1 MEPRGRV
8 FYTRNT
14 SAPWA
19 VDDGKALAEEFEV
32 RELDHRRPSS
42 IGKVIAGVV
51 WCDIVVCRFA
61 NRIAL
66 LAVALARLL
75 RKPSVVV
82 VGGYDTASVPEMNYG
97 SLRGGPVR
105 GMTLA
110 IFKMAD
116 RLMPTSS
123 TAGREARTNAGVLE
137 NKIQVIPNGYPEIP
151 APTTPKE
158 PVVITVG
165 NVIAEN
171 IVRKGLGA
179 FVEVARA
186 LPEIRFV
193 MAGRADAE
201 GEAWL
206 ASCRPPNLETPG
218 FLSDADRDALYAQ
231 AKVYVQLSLHEAFGS
246 SVAEAML
253 LRCIPVVSDRG
264 ALPEVVQDA
273 GFVVPYGDSE
283 AAIAA
288 VRSALEASP
297 EAGDRARGKI
307 LRDYRIED
315 RDRQLRQVVRDLLAG
330 GGGRRKP
337 VSG

>member
-1 MEPRGRV
+1 MNRRGRV
-8 FYTRNT
+8 FYARNT
-14 SAPWA
+14 QAAWA
-19 VDDGKALAEEFEV
+19 VDDGKALAEEFDV
-32 RELDHRRPSS
+32 RELDHRRLSA
-42 IGKVIAGVV
+42 VTEVVAGVV

-75 RKPSVVV
+75 RKPAVVV
-82 VGGYDTASVPEMNYG
+82 VGGYDTAAVPEMNYG

-105 GMTLA
+105 WMTLA
-110 IFKMAD
+110 TFKLAD
-116 RLMPTSS
+116 RLLPTSY
-123 TAGREARTNAGVLE
+123 TAGREVRTNGGVPE
-137 NKIQVIPNGYPEIP
+137 DKILVIPNGYPEIP
-151 APTTPKE
+151 APTAPKQ

-165 NVIAEN
+165 NIITEN
-171 IVRKGLGA
+171 IVRKGLAA

-186 LPEIRFV
+186 MPAVRFV

-218 FLSDADRDALYAQ
+218 FLSETDRDALYGQ

-253 LRCIPVVSDRG
+253 LRCVPVVSDRG
-264 ALPEVVQDA
+264 ALPEVVGDA
-273 GFVVPYGDSE
+273 GFVVPHGDTA

-288 VRSALEASP
+288 VRAALESEPA
-297 EAGDRARGKI
+297 AGDRARDKI
-307 LRDYRIED
+307 LRDYRIEE
-315 RDRQLRQVVRDLLAG
+315 RDRLLRQVVRELLESGA
-330 GGGRRKP
+330 RRR
-337 VSG
+337 